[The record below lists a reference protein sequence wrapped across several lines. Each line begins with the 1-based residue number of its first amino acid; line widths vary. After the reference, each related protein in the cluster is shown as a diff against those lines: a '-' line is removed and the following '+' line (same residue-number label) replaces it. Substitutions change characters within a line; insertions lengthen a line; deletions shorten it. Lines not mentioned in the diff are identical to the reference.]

1 METYVRS
8 NGSVNDSCIWN
19 KSSLLQ
25 GIQGGLVKLPD
36 NEKLSNSEITPYV
49 FLGDN
54 VFRLKNFMMKPFP
67 QQGLSGEG

>member
-25 GIQGGLVKLPD
+25 GIQGGLVKLP
-36 NEKLSNSEITPYV
+36 EKLSNSEITPYV
-49 FLGDN
+49 FLWDN
-54 VFRLKNFMMKPFP
+54 VFRLKNFMVKPFP